1 MKQLLSIL
9 LVLFTFNSYSQ
20 DSSSVCMPYPVAKQ
34 ISLDLISGD
43 SARDMLD
50 ATLDLLSLTE
60 QKMAVMDST
69 IGIYK
74 KKELNLMEQVR
85 NERMAKDAYITMYD
99 GLEKEYDRVNK
110 QYKKQKFVN
119 RIYKIGFWGGLA
131 IGIAGYIIL
140 TK

>member
-1 MKQLLSIL
+1 MKYILTIL
-9 LVLFTFNSYSQ
+9 LTLFSFTLAAQ
-20 DSSSVCMPYPVAKQ
+20 DTSSVCIPYPVAKQ
-34 ISLDLISGD
+34 ISVDLVAGD

-60 QKMAVMDST
+60 QKMSLMDST
-69 IGIYK
+69 ISIYK

-85 NERMAKDAYITMYD
+85 NERMAKDAYITMYGD
-99 GLEKEYDRVNK
+99 LEKENDRVNK

-119 RIYKIGFWGGLA
+119 RIYKVGFWGGLA
-131 IGIAGYIIL
+131 VGIVGYIIL

>member
-1 MKQLLSIL
+1 MKYILTIL
-9 LVLFTFNSYSQ
+9 LTLFSFALAAQ
-20 DSSSVCMPYPVAKQ
+20 DSSSVCIPYPVAKQ

-43 SARDMLD
+43 SARDMLEL
-50 ATLDLLSLTE
+50 AYEELSIQDRIISL
-60 QKMAVMDST
+60 KDSVIDT
-69 IGIYK
+69 QK

-85 NERMAKDAYITMYD
+85 NERMAKDAYITMYE
-99 GLEKEYDRVNK
+99 GLEKECDRVNK
-110 QYKKQKFVN
+110 QYKKQKFIN

>member
-1 MKQLLSIL
+1 MKYILTIL
-9 LVLFTFNSYSQ
+9 LTLFSFTLVAQ
-20 DSSSVCMPYPVAKQ
+20 DTSDVCIPYPVAKQ

-50 ATLDLLSLTE
+50 LAYEELSIQDRIISL
-60 QKMAVMDST
+60 KDSVIDT
-69 IGIYK
+69 QK

-110 QYKKQKFVN
+110 QYKKQKRIN
-119 RIYKIGFWGGLA
+119 RVYKVGFWGGLA
-131 IGIAGYIIL
+131 VGIVGYIIL

>member
-1 MKQLLSIL
+1 MKSLLIL
-9 LVLFTFNSYSQ
+9 LLTLLTLNSYSQ
-20 DSSSVCMPYPVAKQ
+20 DTSSVCLPYPVARQ

-50 ATLDLLSLTE
+50 LAYEELSIQDRIISL
-60 QKMAVMDST
+60 KDSVIDT
-69 IGIYK
+69 QK
-74 KKELNLMEQVR
+74 KKELNLTEQVR

-119 RIYKIGFWGGLA
+119 RIYKVGFWGGLV